1 MWNNEFTWLKDETVV
16 YETGIHKIVFLQ
28 VIFFVVFLFLVIALL
43 YFTVFMPLEIDQMAF
58 KGFLGIEL
66 LFVVIQLVISIPQYM
81 LWKKS
86 YLIVTNQRII
96 YRIGWIHQNVG
107 EILLSR
113 LIGINVEQ
121 GFQGRILNY
130 GTIKFNG
137 DNDILQPLT
146 LIKNPFE
153 LKDQVLRQIHREKT
167 SA

>member
-1 MWNNEFTWLKDETVV
+1 MANNDIDWLRDEEIV

-28 VIFFVVFLFLVIALL
+28 IIFFAIFLFLTITAIFFTLYVNSGVDQFSLIALVGVEL
-43 YFTVFMPLEIDQMAF
+43 
-58 KGFLGIEL
+58 FLIVVL
-66 LFVVIQLVISIPQYM
+66 LLISVPQFM

-86 YLIVTNQRII
+86 YLTVTNQRII

-121 GFQGRILNY
+121 DFMARIFNY

-137 DNDILQPLT
+137 DNDALQPLT
-146 LIKNPFE
+146 LIASPFE
-153 LKDQVLRQIHREKT
+153 LKRQVMNQIHT
-167 SA
+167 NA